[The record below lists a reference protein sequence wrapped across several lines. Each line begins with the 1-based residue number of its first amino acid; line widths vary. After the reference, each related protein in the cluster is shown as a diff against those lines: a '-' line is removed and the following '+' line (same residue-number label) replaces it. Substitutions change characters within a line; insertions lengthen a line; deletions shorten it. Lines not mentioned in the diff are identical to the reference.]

1 MCVLYVKLAFC
12 FVHFCIVPKIIYKD
26 FQWYTW
32 KLKLQICSK
41 KNRTEMKDTK
51 RWQRLINTFYIPHK
65 FETEQVKQFTLYRSQ
80 STFQTWRLG
89 FGTKTRECYI
99 HVFFNNFLNKSLD
112 SILILFCSNQI
123 SSLKNQSIISLGQG
137 WIYIKISLFISLIS
151 HLMWINHIL
160 GISFLIIIKQ
170 MLSVGKPFLR
180 LCIISDLM
188 YCENL
193 SSLRDS

>member
-1 MCVLYVKLAFC
+1 MFTFALFQRLFIRIFNDIHESSNYRYVL
-12 FVHFCIVPKIIYKD
+12 
-26 FQWYTW
+26 
-32 KLKLQICSK
+32 K

-51 RWQRLINTFYIPHK
+51 RWQRLINAFYIPHK